1 MEGWTHFWTARFG
14 RAAKLDF
21 PTLLILYRWSI
32 LGSVLVVA
40 VVSDALSG
48 PARWVVLAPLAA
60 SSLMTLVVALGG
72 YAPLLVL
79 VEVVAGVL
87 LISVSRGPESPFVAY
102 LTVPIVHAA
111 LRGERSQLA
120 VTVVAAVVGLVTAT
134 SIAGGIGE
142 FDYAFV
148 SEGMLLAALPTL
160 VRLVAR
166 RQVAEPGPDLLAAL
180 AVDDRALLDQ
190 LATGLTYAEIA
201 EGLDVSVETVKVRV
215 ARLYRRLGAKS
226 RAEATHLLEREQRR

>member
-1 MEGWTHFWTARFG
+1 MEGWRHVWTARFA
-14 RAAKLDF
+14 RAVKLDF
-21 PTLLILYRWSI
+21 PALLIFYRWSI

-102 LTVPIVHAA
+102 LTVPLVHAA
-111 LRGERSQLA
+111 LRGERSEVA
-120 VTVVAAVVGLVTAT
+120 VTVLAAVVGLVTAT
-134 SIAGGIGE
+134 VFAGGIGQ
-142 FDYAFV
+142 FDYALV
-148 SEGMLLAALPTL
+148 SEGMLLASLATL
-160 VRLVAR
+160 VWLVAR
-166 RQVAEPGPDLLAAL
+166 RPLAEPGRDPVAAL
-180 AVDDRALLDQ
+180 AVDDRALLDH
-190 LATGLTYAEIA
+190 LAAGQTYAEIA
-201 EGLDVSVETVKVRV
+201 ERLDVSVETVKVRV
-215 ARLYRRLGAKS
+215 ARLYRRLGANS
-226 RAEATHLLEREQRR
+226 RAEATRLLEQEQRR